1 MSTLTDPLQVACPTC
16 KAPAGAP
23 CDKRGNLA
31 KGGPHHLTRVDRWTR
46 IADKPSPEAE
56 EMQRAINEMVA
67 RQVRARNDLIER
79 VLLHSLT
86 GTCGVLVTDDP
97 NSGDVTAVVDERIPY
112 ATVAYVPAQRVF
124 DEIDP
129 SLLEPAPVENLH
141 MLLRHLAKRLAE
153 VDGGDAPPRPR
164 HRERQGWF
172 ADVCSDPDET
182 DPIIKESWQPCL
194 QVGGA
199 IHSFDVWFKSRKDCE
214 AYIRDEILGQ
224 GEL

>member
-16 KAPAGAP
+16 KAPTGAP

-112 ATVAYVPAQRVF
+112 ATVAYVPALRVF
-124 DEIDP
+124 DELDP
-129 SLLEPAPVENLH
+129 ALLEPAPVENLH
-141 MLLRHLAKRLAE
+141 MLLRHLAKLLAE
-153 VDGGDAPPRPR
+153 A
-164 HRERQGWF
+164 
-172 ADVCSDPDET
+172 
-182 DPIIKESWQPCL
+182 
-194 QVGGA
+194 GA
-199 IHSFDVWFKSRKDCE
+199 
-214 AYIRDEILGQ
+214 L
-224 GEL
+224 